1 MGGEGQGGVS
11 AQGMNRMESDG
22 IRSRVGSGRLKEIAC
37 RPGERGGA
45 LVGKP
50 RWAETPNPMFSLPFV
65 VVHLDNVRSETP
77 NLLHEFV
84 VFLLGNFEFF

>member
-1 MGGEGQGGVS
+1 
-11 AQGMNRMESDG
+11 MESGLGWDQAVG
-22 IRSRVGSGRLKEIAC
+22 KRSYARA
-37 RPGERGGA
+37 GERGGA

-50 RWAETPNPMFSLPFV
+50 RWAETPNPLFSLPFV

-84 VFLLGNFEFF
+84 VFLLGNFELF